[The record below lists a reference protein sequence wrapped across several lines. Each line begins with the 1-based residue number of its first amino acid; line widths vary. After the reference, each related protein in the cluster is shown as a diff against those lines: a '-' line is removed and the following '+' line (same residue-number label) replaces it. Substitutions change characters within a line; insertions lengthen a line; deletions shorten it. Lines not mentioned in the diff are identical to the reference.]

1 VRATGKRTLIIAGVW
16 TTVCVAFPAL
26 SSVAEGFRVFALI
39 DASGDVSAVS
49 AQVTTARLVQALA
62 GVEMS
67 PTSLRPA
74 SRYRSSSAASEVT
87 AFGRTST

>member
-26 SSVAEGFRVFALI
+26 SAVAEGFRVFALI

-67 PTSLRPA
+67 PTLWPA